1 MVRAF
6 NDNLPFDDFI
16 TWQLAGDLLE
26 TSSMEQQVATG
37 FVRMNPT
44 TAEGGVI
51 PAEFQAKNNFDRVET
66 LGTVFLGMS
75 MVCARC
81 HTHKYDPIP
90 QQEYYELM
98 AFFNSTSENPL
109 DGNAYVYG
117 PVLQVPENQR
127 LEGMARAAGAE
138 RRTAQCRWND
148 RFRGLGARAG
158 NGSLGSRSVE
168 TEQASGSP
176 CRASIAGNHG

>member
-127 LEGMARAAGAE
+127 AWKAWHEQQAQRDALLSAAGTTVSEDWAPGRE
-138 RRTAQCRWND
+138 WES
-148 RFRGLGARAG
+148 GKPISG
-158 NGSLGSRSVE
+158 N
-168 TEQASGSP
+168 
-176 CRASIAGNHG
+176 